1 MNMYIYKF
9 CPKMLSLQAAHLVL
23 EQSSCLYC
31 MIKLF
36 HMYAMS
42 TSTNIFQQDIH
53 VSSINQKQIIVS
65 FRPQRVSKQI
75 FAFCS
80 EASCV

>member
-53 VSSINQKQIIVS
+53 VSSINQKQIIGHRESPSRYLLFVV
-65 FRPQRVSKQI
+65 RPAVYK
-75 FAFCS
+75 
-80 EASCV
+80 